1 LKQVNVAVVGAGD
14 WGKNLIRNFYKI
26 SNLVGICDNNQIVAE
41 QIALQYQ
48 VKNLSWQQILLSREI
63 DAVVIANN
71 RSHYQLTKEALLAN
85 KHVFVEKPLAPTV
98 EQAEDLCSLAVQ
110 FNKKLMVGHLLQ
122 YHPAFIELK
131 KICNNQIVGEI
142 RYVYSN
148 RLAFGKFMPEE
159 NVILNFASHDIS
171 MMLALMG
178 KPTSVNTF
186 ANCFLMNN
194 IVDQATLRLQFSSQQ
209 YGHIFVSWFHP
220 VKERKF
226 VVIGSRAMVVFDD
239 LAGWEHKLCIYHH
252 KVDINDNN
260 VVLNNLDPEFVKLE
274 NHNEPLFNEA
284 THFIKCIEQNLIPY
298 TDGAESLEVLKIVE
312 QASTSNQLKSK
323 QENLIE
329 NSIFAGI

>member
-1 LKQVNVAVVGAGD
+1 MNVAVVGAGY
-14 WGKNLIRNFYKI
+14 WGKNLIRNFYKA
-26 SNLVGICDNNQIVAE
+26 SNLVGICDNNQILAE

-71 RSHYQLTKEALLAN
+71 RSHYQFTKEALLAN

-110 FNKKLMVGHLLQ
+110 FNKKLMVGHLLH

-131 KICNNQIVGEI
+131 NMCNNQVVGDI

-178 KPTSVNTF
+178 KPKSVNTF
-186 ANCFLMNN
+186 ANSFLINN
-194 IVDQATLRLQFSSQQ
+194 IIDQATLRLQFSPQQ

-239 LAGWEHKLCIYHH
+239 LASWEHKLCVYHH
-252 KVDINDNN
+252 KVDINENN
-260 VVLNNLDPEFVKLE
+260 VLLNNLDPEFIKLE

-284 THFIKCIEQNLIPY
+284 THFIKCIEHNLIPY

-323 QENLIE
+323 QED
-329 NSIFAGI
+329 SIFAGI